1 MELKKALEDDD
12 KLSAVSDSL
21 TPKIIK
27 TDDTLFKSF
36 IEQPKP
42 KISDDSGEGKGTV
55 TAEAS
60 SGQGNSGE
68 RKGTVTAEASS
79 GQGNSGE
86 RGSDRSS
93 LEKSGSR
100 GNIRRNNTS
109 EKCCVI

>member
-1 MELKKALEDDD
+1 MDLQKALEDDD
-12 KLSAVSDSL
+12 KLAAVSDSM
-21 TPKIIK
+21 TPKIIT

-36 IEQPKP
+36 IEQLTP

-55 TAEAS
+55 TAEAG
-60 SGQGNSGE
+60 SGL
-68 RKGTVTAEASS
+68 
-79 GQGNSGE
+79 GNSGE

-93 LEKSGSR
+93 PEKSGSR